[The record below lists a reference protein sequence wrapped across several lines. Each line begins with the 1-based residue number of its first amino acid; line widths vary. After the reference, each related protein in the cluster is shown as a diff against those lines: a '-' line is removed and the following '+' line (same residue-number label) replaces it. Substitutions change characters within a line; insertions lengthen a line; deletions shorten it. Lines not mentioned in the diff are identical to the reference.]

1 MNKIIKRFVEAFLEV
16 SGLRVEAQANEAAA
30 EKAAQAA
37 KENAAREK
45 YAAAMARVND
55 LAGKEFAIYDYDR
68 GGFRL
73 SEKEEQI
80 KVLASFRKMVA
91 NDIATATSAQFLYED
106 VSKCVAPTLL
116 PYLYDTDEKQDETLP
131 YSKDE
136 ENLVVDNT
144 TITPLV
150 TPGMMDRFGGHIV
163 RKSDIA
169 AEKMLLSD
177 LPKYY
182 KNFGVVTPGGNRHKV
197 ADAFINRNCGTIRVR
212 VIDDSPLFENLETDG
227 AWWYATKTGRK
238 TQKVADWRVAVV
250 FSIRKMEMALEKEV
264 NK

>member
-1 MNKIIKRFVEAFLEV
+1 MNKFFERLKEAFLEAT
-16 SGLRVEAQANEAAA
+16 GLRVEAQVAEAAA

-37 KENAAREK
+37 EENTAREK
-45 YAAAMARVND
+45 YAAAMARVNS
-55 LAGKEFAIYDYDR
+55 LAGEEFAIYDYDR

-73 SEKEEQI
+73 TEKEEQI

-91 NDIATATSAQFLYED
+91 NDLATATTAQFLYED

-116 PYLYDTDEKQDETLP
+116 PYLYDTEEKQGEMLPHSNDEQ
-131 YSKDE
+131 SID
-136 ENLVVDNT
+136 VDNT
-144 TITPLV
+144 AVTPLV

-182 KNFGVVTPGGNRHKV
+182 KNFGIVTPGGNRHKV

-212 VIDDSPLFENLETDG
+212 VIDDTPLFDNLLTDG
-227 AWWYATKTGRK
+227 AWWYAKSGRK
-238 TQKVADWRVAVV
+238 TQKVADWRVAVI
-250 FSIRKMEMALEKEV
+250 FSIRQMERKLEKEV
-264 NK
+264 KH